1 MRQRIVIVGGGTGGT
16 ILANVLAEKLH
27 REIINNK
34 VELLMISDSPL
45 HYYKPAFM
53 YVAFNT
59 FFKQELTRSQRSLLR
74 PEIQF
79 IVDKAESFDLTQR
92 NIATQSGKIYSY
104 DFLVFATGCVPGRSV
119 SKGWRRRAIIFTSIR
134 PPGGWRKN
142 WRLSRKGV
150 SSSPFPSLKP
160 PTCPTSAASR
170 RSKPP

>member
-104 DFLVFATGCVPGRSV
+104 DFLVFATGCVPWPERIEGLAQA
-119 SKGWRRRAIIFTSIR
+119 GDHFTSIR
-134 PPGGWRKN
+134 PPGGWRKTGDY
-142 WRLSRKGV
+142 RERAYLHHRFL
-150 SSSPFPSLKP
+150 P
-160 PTCPTSAASR
+160 
-170 RSKPP
+170 